1 MHTDITGT
9 WSMDYVNPLFNILL
23 EIKKQLGRLTIFSC
37 LCFSRHNIDFFNK
50 VNH

>member
-23 EIKKQLGRLTIFSC
+23 EIKKQLADSQFFLVYVSVDIILIF
-37 LCFSRHNIDFFNK
+37 LIK
-50 VNH
+50 